1 MKKTNQKLAESVLR
15 KYIQKEIRRMMEA
28 DETTDD
34 QNAEAGQEGDQ
45 EEAPKEEPKKKEP
58 EQAPEEEAGLNDDFQ
73 AGLDQFVQ
81 KLKTSTESVDHE
93 DLVEIV
99 GQLIDVFVSS
109 NEGRLNILRA
119 VKTNIVQ

>member
-28 DETTDD
+28 EEETTDP
-34 QNAEAGQEGDQ
+34 NAEAGQE
-45 EEAPKEEPKKKEP
+45 EEAPEEEPQKKEP

-81 KLKTSTESVDHE
+81 KLKTSTESVDNE

-109 NEGRLNILRA
+109 NEGRLSILRA

>member
-28 DETTDD
+28 EEETDSP
-34 QNAEAGQEGDQ
+34 NAEGGEETP
-45 EEAPKEEPKKKEP
+45 EEAPKEEPKKQEP
-58 EQAPEEEAGLNDDFQ
+58 EQAPEEEAGLNEDFQ

-81 KLKTSTESVDHE
+81 KLKTSTEPVEHD
-93 DLVEIV
+93 DLIDMV
-99 GQLIDVFVSS
+99 GQLVDMFVTS
-109 NEGRLNILRA
+109 NEGKLNILRA